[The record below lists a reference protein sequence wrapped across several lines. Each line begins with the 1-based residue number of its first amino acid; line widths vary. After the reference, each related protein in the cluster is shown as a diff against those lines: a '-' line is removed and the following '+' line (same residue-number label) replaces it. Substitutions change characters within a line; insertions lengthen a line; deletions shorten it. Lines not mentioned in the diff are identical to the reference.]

1 MSCKYHDMEVISL
14 KTNSQLSRIMVGS
27 DNWVNRKNWWCTYKQ
42 QSSGYWMESAWVQQC
57 SLASSSSPPWFG
69 LAPVEPLP
77 IPVPCSPEGECAPL
91 CEYTEPAPLR
101 CLLLMTNHCQHSA
114 ESLHLG
120 GPLLLS
126 VCQGFYH
133 SSSTQ
138 KHLSW
143 LYTDLAQVITLCFI
157 PHTGASSKPCKEH
170 SYTWAGWILDLASRV
185 WHWQDL

>member
-1 MSCKYHDMEVISL
+1 MHIQVAKLWLLNGVSLGPAVLISF
-14 KTNSQLSRIMVGS
+14 QL
-27 DNWVNRKNWWCTYKQ
+27 
-42 QSSGYWMESAWVQQC
+42 QSSMIWISSCRATAHSSALQSWRWMCTPMWMHRAC
-57 SLASSSSPPWFG
+57 SFEVPA
-69 LAPVEPLP
+69 ANDKPLP
-77 IPVPCSPEGECAPL
+77 AQC
-91 CEYTEPAPLR
+91 R
-101 CLLLMTNHCQHSA
+101 SA